1 MQNLK
6 DELNDDLWAA
16 CGALTPVLVQLLRI
30 NPDTFIV
37 AGEPAFYAGFILKM
51 IALIYAGIIY
61 NRVFCTDTDIRKI
74 FFNGM
79 AAPAVMLA
87 VIEPITKL

>member
-1 MQNLK
+1 MQILNNDLK
-6 DELNDDLWAA
+6 DDIYAA
-16 CGALTPVLVQLLRI
+16 FGALTPVILQLLRI
-30 NPDTFIV
+30 NPYAFIV

-79 AAPAVMLA
+79 AAPSVMLA
-87 VIEPITKL
+87 VIEPITNL